1 MSHIYSYDHCNHHS
15 LRGATNQRPRRKLR
29 SGTSIVSI
37 MFMMVVVTTTMSPST
52 GIQVSLVGVVSAFHI
67 RHYPHEQ
74 QRHISVLTRR
84 KRQSFLLLCLPQITT
99 IPTSACLTTGSSH
112 CRHWNDNV
120 VTGHDSLQH
129 SLQQPYRRM
138 VSLLAATTKNNM
150 DILDAELIPFEDE
163 NTGTTVDKNIDHND
177 MASSQPPPPQPA
189 TTTTTI
195 RPNKSLLDLSF
206 ELDEEFMNSRIP
218 FVDTTVP
225 TDTGSSTIG
234 KRDSSSSS
242 SSSNEAMATT
252 TITKNNYIDVKLAF
266 MVTLDNV
273 QYGIGIPYD
282 TAAAITYEQPD
293 GTIEYISP
301 DVRMDG
307 NNNNDDNDDMTELI
321 AIMATQLQEYIGTDV
336 QLQHTPRVLT
346 ISGNMDQYTKDWE
359 RTLLPQ
365 AINATLLLE
374 TLVATPNTSTGDR
387 NEKGDSDD
395 DDDPQLAFFHNLM
408 KEELGQAEYDKIM
421 NDDDESEEMQELMKL
436 FDSPLGTND
445 NTIDDAAM
453 NELLSTILTPE
464 QELENAKKSF
474 GLLDPQAGTSNNG
487 YMALKLISY
496 MFANGKS
503 YSLVQLLQPYVIVG
517 KYVLV
522 TSSTRSDNDDNVDD
536 STEDDGITEP
546 NENVVGY
553 FELLLPDEESIVIP
567 RLEAVCSAELQQSNL
582 QFRS

>member
-1 MSHIYSYDHCNHHS
+1 M
-15 LRGATNQRPRRKLR
+15 
-29 SGTSIVSI
+29 
-37 MFMMVVVTTTMSPST
+37 
-52 GIQVSLVGVVSAFHI
+52 QVSLPVVGMVSAYHIFHF
-67 RHYPHEQ
+67 PHER
-74 QRHISVLTRR
+74 QRHISVLATNTGRR
-84 KRQSFLLLCLPQITT
+84 KRPG
-99 IPTSACLTTGSSH
+99 TGRRCDENGVPSH
-112 CRHWNDNV
+112 V
-120 VTGHDSLQH
+120 SLHPSLHQH
-129 SLQQPYRRM
+129 YRRM
-138 VSLLAATTKNNM
+138 VSLLAATTNNQNNNSNKSNHNHNSNHNM
-150 DILDAELIPFEDE
+150 DIIDAELIPFEDS
-163 NTGTTVDKNIDHND
+163 NTGTTVDIHSD
-177 MASSQPPPPQPA
+177 MVSSQLPPPPQPA
-189 TTTTTI
+189 AATATATTI

-225 TDTGSSTIG
+225 TDTGS
-234 KRDSSSSS
+234 KRD
-242 SSSNEAMATT
+242 SSSNEAMVTT

-301 DVRMDG
+301 DEPMDD
-307 NNNNDDNDDMTELI
+307 NNNDDNKNNDMTELI

-346 ISGNMDQYTKDWE
+346 ISGDIQKYTKDWE
-359 RTLLPQ
+359 QTLLPQ

-374 TLVATPNTSTGDR
+374 TLVAPPKTTTGIR
-387 NEKGDSDD
+387 NEKGVSDDDDDDD

-436 FDSPLGTND
+436 FDSPLGGND
-445 NTIDDAAM
+445 NDAIDDAAM
-453 NELLSTILTPE
+453 NELLSTLMTPE
-464 QELENAKKSF
+464 QELEKAKKSF
-474 GLLDPQAGTSNNG
+474 GLLDPQAGTNSNG

-522 TSSTRSDNDDNVDD
+522 SSSTRFDNDDNVDD
-536 STEDDGITEP
+536 STEGNGISAP
-546 NENVVGY
+546 NESAVGY

-582 QFRS
+582 QFRT